1 LKKALPIIVFAFYA
15 SFAFCQ
21 NETAKWYFGNYA
33 GLDFTTNPPTVL
45 TNGTMAVVG
54 GCASVADASGNLL
67 FYTNGVTIW
76 TASHTVMANG
86 SGLLGGGFPMYTQSC
101 LITKRPGSVSEYYIF
116 TVKHGTG
123 FHYSIVDMSLA
134 SGQGSVTTK
143 NSVLYSG
150 FVCGKLTGAKHCNGS
165 DYWIVVRDWL
175 SNSVQQN
182 YRAYLLTGASVTNT
196 AVVSTVNS
204 YSTSQLY
211 DAGTMKISPNG
222 RKLAVANN
230 NYSNSQSGGAFELWD
245 FDNSTGAVTNSL
257 GLLSATQYSNT
268 IGNFGGSVEFSP
280 DGTKLYGSHFY
291 DLNTHYLGSLIQWN
305 LCAGSPSAI
314 AASSVALATSWSSSQ
329 GSSWFGSLQNARNGK
344 VYVARYDGT
353 GTWGIGV
360 VNNPSTAGTA
370 CNFVDFGQSISPN
383 TSWFSLPNFI
393 GNAFVQLPPMPSFTT
408 QVSNNFGCQSAMF
421 TPPIL
426 PGNTVSICSNG
437 YTLVSLSWN
446 FGDPLSGSNNTSTVS
461 TPIHQ
466 FTSLGTYT
474 VKLILN
480 YGCGMGTDT
489 LKQLVN
495 VNLPCINIASHSIS
509 CASLGSATVTPTVG
523 IGPFS
528 YTWLP
533 TNQNNSVVAGLVPG
547 NYTVI
552 VYDQGSNFTYT
563 NTLNFASV
571 IPLTGSLV
579 HSGTV
584 TCNSGSTATG
594 SYINLAGGSAT
605 QNYTWTNGSA
615 SYYTPTVSSLSAGL
629 WNVKVKDALTGC
641 EINDVFLIFQPSPVL
656 PVILASTPTICAG
669 GSISFS
675 SQATGGT
682 PGYFFQWTNGP
693 PSSSHT
699 VTENTA
705 GTYIY
710 SLAAT
715 DANTCTVTKT
725 VSVNFIANPALV
737 VSNASICPLE
747 TGTISVS
754 GATSYTWSNNSNNTS
769 ISDNPLSTTV
779 YTVTGEALTCTSVAT
794 ATITLKAV
802 PVPLIASNSP
812 RCEQSQLQF
821 FSNGGASYVWAG
833 PQSFGS
839 NAQNP
844 FINSVQ
850 INQAGVYNLTV
861 TAANS
866 CTAATSVT
874 VVVNTIPTVA
884 ATGATV
890 CTTQTLNLGATSV
903 AGATFLWN
911 GPIGFSSGL
920 QNAFLNNPPLLST
933 GNYTVKATSA
943 QGCTNTAVANALV
956 VPPPNLVTTLSSNSL
971 CAQALN
977 GSPNSIMMNA
987 TGGVTYTLS
996 TPAHI
1001 NYNSN
1006 PPWSLSSTPPYT
1018 PQIVVSTATLFGTN
1032 GVCTTSVTASFS
1044 VIPNPTVTVSNPT
1057 PVICAGETF
1066 TYTSNGAGSYV
1077 WSSSSPNYTSVSNG
1091 GVAVANPSINALF
1104 SIIGSSLG
1112 CQSALVTSSMTV
1124 YPLPIVSVTPTQT
1137 NICIGSPAVLVAY
1150 GNATSYQWRPPN
1162 YLSATSGATV
1172 LAKPNSEMQYIVI
1185 GSANNCT
1192 RLAVANV
1199 SVLAL
1204 PLPTATANSKEV
1216 CLNDHVIFTGSGGLY
1231 YHWNGPNNISFSGQ
1245 TATVTASSFIYS
1257 GEYTLT
1263 VTDQNGCIN
1272 TAKTGFVIN
1281 EFPSSG
1287 ITGTKL
1293 TGCAP
1298 FCSDIE
1304 LWTKSNSVNARFT
1317 VNGKPYN
1324 SNTFNYCFQTPGT
1337 YTIAGYFTDN
1347 KTNCQATESLV
1358 LSVPRAPQAN
1368 FYWLPENPVESIEDV
1383 QFINSSLDEN
1393 QVQWSW
1399 YFSNDK
1405 TYKPQTESA
1414 SYFFRDAG
1422 TYPVAL
1428 VVTNSAGCSDTIVKK
1443 VVIEGDFA
1451 CYIPN
1456 AFTPNTDSKNEIFL
1470 PKVRGVHKYS
1480 LSIFNR
1486 WGEQVFYTQ
1495 EASEG
1500 WDGEF
1505 KGQLA
1510 KSDVYAYKIV
1520 LTTVHGEH
1528 KEYAGQVTLYR

>member
-1 LKKALPIIVFAFYA
+1 LRIFGKYAII
-15 SFAFCQ
+15 SLLTFCICHHCYSQ
-21 NETAKWYFGNYA
+21 KENSKWYFGYFA
-33 GLDFTTNPPTVL
+33 ALDFITNPPTVL
-45 TNGTMAVVG
+45 SNSSMSVT
-54 GCASVADASGNLL
+54 ASSSSIADTAGNLL
-67 FYTNGVTIW
+67 FYTNGVTVWDKTHAIM
-76 TASHTVMANG
+76 SNG
-86 SGLLGGGFPMYTQSC
+86 TGLLGTSGFQRC
-101 LITKRPGSVSEYYIF
+101 LIVKKPASNSLYYIF
-116 TVKHGTG
+116 TVQHFIPTG
-123 FHYSIVDMSLA
+123 ATPGNFNYSIVDMSLS
-134 SGQGSVTTK
+134 SGAGSVTVK
-143 NSVLYSG
+143 NATISSG
-150 FVCGKLTGAKHCNGS
+150 ICGKFTATQHCNGVGF
-165 DYWIVVRDWL
+165 WIVTHEINPSGSFKSFLLDGSGVNLTPVL
-175 SNSVQQN
+175 SVAGSTTSGSVNGQ
-182 YRAYLLTGASVTNT
+182 
-196 AVVSTVNS
+196 
-204 YSTSQLY
+204 
-211 DAGTMKISPNG
+211 MKISPDG
-222 RKLAVANN
+222 KKLGISYQNF
-230 NYSNSQSGGAFELWD
+230 YGGQPWNIYYADLFD
-245 FDNSTGAVTNSL
+245 FNNSTGAISNFIALPNSQPN
-257 GLLSATQYSNT
+257 LLPD
-268 IGNFGGSVEFSP
+268 GCEFSM
-280 DGTKLYGSHFY
+280 DGSKFYIAAIDVSASMARLHQY
-291 DLNTHYLGSLIQWN
+291 DLCSGT
-305 LCAGSPSAI
+305 ASAI
-314 AASSVALATSWSSSQ
+314 ISSEYTINAPGAQCLQLAS
-329 GSSWFGSLQNARNGK
+329 NGK
-344 VYVARYDGT
+344 IYSSKYT
-353 GTWGIGV
+353 LSNMLGV
-360 VNNPSTAGTA
+360 VNSPDLAGSSCNYISNAQYIGSTNVSYALPGLVNSLFLKKPNAT
-370 CNFVDFGQSISPN
+370 NFSVTLGPTCQ
-383 TSWFSLPNFI
+383 T
-393 GNAFVQLPPMPSFTT
+393 GSFTAPPPPT
-408 QVSNNFGCQSAMF
+408 QTITTCGA
-421 TPPIL
+421 I
-426 PGNTVSICSNG
+426 G
-437 YTLVSLSWN
+437 YSLSNILWN
-446 FGDPLSGSNNTSTVS
+446 FGDPASGSANTSTLANPV
-461 TPIHQ
+461 HA
-466 FTSLGTYT
+466 FTSQGTYT
-474 VKLILN
+474 VKLIFD
-480 YGCGMGTDT
+480 YSCGARDDT
-489 LKQLVN
+489 LIQVVN
-495 VNLPCINIASHSIS
+495 INQPCVSVSHHSIT
-509 CASLGSATVTPTVG
+509 CANLGTATISPLPG
-523 IGPFS
+523 FGPFT

-533 TNQNNSVVAGLVPG
+533 TNQNGQFANNLNPGTHTVLFSSAGMT
-547 NYTVI
+547 NAYSHTVNFISI
-552 VYDQGSNFTYT
+552 V
-563 NTLNFASV
+563 
-571 IPLTGSLV
+571 PLTGSLV

-584 TCNSGSTATG
+584 ACHSGSTATG
-594 SYINLAGGSAT
+594 NYMNLAGGSAS

-615 SYYTPTVSSLSAGL
+615 SYNTPTVSTLSAGL

-675 SQATGGT
+675 SQTSGGT

-710 SLAAT
+710 TLAAT

-725 VSVNFIANPALV
+725 VSVTFVANPALAI
-737 VSNASICPLE
+737 SHASICPLE

-794 ATITLKAV
+794 ATITLKPL

-812 RCEQSQLQF
+812 RCEQSQLQL
-821 FSNGGASYVWAG
+821 FSNGGAGYVWDG

-844 FINSVQ
+844 LINFLQ
-850 INQAGVYNLTV
+850 LNQAGVYNLTV

-874 VVVNTIPTVA
+874 VVVNTIPTVG

-903 AGATFLWN
+903 GGATFLWS
-911 GPIGFSSGL
+911 GPIGFSSVL
-920 QNAFLNNPPLLST
+920 QNAFLTSPPLLST
-933 GNYTVKATSA
+933 GNYTVRATSP

-956 VPPPNLVTTLSSNSL
+956 VPPPNLVTSLSSNSL

-1018 PQIVVSTATLFGTN
+1018 PQIVISTATLFGTN

-1057 PVICAGETF
+1057 PVICAGESF

-1091 GVAVANPSINALF
+1091 GVAVANPSINSLF

-1112 CQSALVTSSMTV
+1112 CQGALVTSSMTV
-1124 YPLPIVSVTPTQT
+1124 YPLPNVSVTPTQT

-1150 GNATSYQWRPPN
+1150 GNATSYQWSPPN
-1162 YLSATSGATV
+1162 YLSAVSGATV

-1199 SVLAL
+1199 SVLPL
-1204 PLPTATANSKEV
+1204 PLPTATANSNRV
-1216 CLNDHVIFTGSGGLY
+1216 CLNDQVFFQGSGGLY
-1231 YHWNGPNNISFSGQ
+1231 YSWKGPNNISFAGQ

-1263 VTDQNGCIN
+1263 VTDHNGCVN

-1287 ITGTKL
+1287 ITATKL

-1298 FCSDIE
+1298 FCSDIA
-1304 LWTKSNSVNARFT
+1304 LWTKSNSVNAKFT

-1347 KTNCQATESLV
+1347 KTSCQSAESLV
-1358 LSVPRAPQAN
+1358 LSVPDVPLAD
-1368 FYWLPENPVESIEDV
+1368 FYWLPEKPVESLEDV

-1393 QVQWSW
+1393 QVQWRW
-1399 YFSNDK
+1399 YFANDK
-1405 TYKPQTESA
+1405 TYKPQTENA
-1414 SYFFRDAG
+1414 SFFFRDAG

-1456 AFTPNTDSKNEIFL
+1456 AFTPNTDSRNEIFL
-1470 PKVRGVHKYS
+1470 PKVRGVHKYT

-1505 KGQLA
+1505 NGQSA
-1510 KSDVYAYKIV
+1510 ESDVYAYKIV

-1528 KEYAGQVTLYR
+1528 REYAGQVILYR